1 MRHTPQNDLWFKI
14 SCTFTHFDVQ
24 SVKVIV
30 EVICVPNTN
39 GRRKI
44 EERSGVIQETYPS
57 LFTVFIESQQSTV
70 SFSYSDLLTKEV
82 ELQLEPSG
90 ENLF

>member
-1 MRHTPQNDLWFKI
+1 MCAQYDRINPRDNISPQR
-14 SCTFTHFDVQ
+14 
-24 SVKVIV
+24 
-30 EVICVPNTN
+30 N